1 MLNAFAYLDES
12 LGKFMEGLR
21 RSPEW
26 KNTLVIILPDHGVS
40 WPADINEF
48 DIRKYHIPLIWTG
61 GAVRNAREVAR
72 LCNQTDLAATLLGQL
87 GIDHARFKFSRDVMS
102 QTYTY
107 PSPSTLGRRDTPSS
121 IRPERA
127 STNSPRAEL
136 RGLRP
141 TRRANASTR

>member
-48 DIRKYHIPLIWTG
+48 DIRKYHIPLISDG
-61 GAVRNAREVAR
+61 R
-72 LCNQTDLAATLLGQL
+72 LQCATQEKWRACA
-87 GIDHARFKFSRDVMS
+87 IKPTSPPPFSDNS
-102 QTYTY
+102 
-107 PSPSTLGRRDTPSS
+107 
-121 IRPERA
+121 A
-127 STNSPRAEL
+127 STTRVSNSRAM
-136 RGLRP
+136 
-141 TRRANASTR
+141 